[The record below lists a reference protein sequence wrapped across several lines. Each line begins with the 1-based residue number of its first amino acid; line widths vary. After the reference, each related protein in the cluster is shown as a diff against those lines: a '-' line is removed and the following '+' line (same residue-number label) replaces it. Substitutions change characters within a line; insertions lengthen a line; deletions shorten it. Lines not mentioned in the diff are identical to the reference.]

1 MSGHYPWSE
10 IRAERTPEAE
20 IAAGTRAIL
29 AENALNRLRPHQRVT
44 QQEFTAALGT
54 VRVHVSLVEAEGD
67 PQLSTVRQF
76 VKSLD
81 GTLIVRAKIV

>member
-10 IRAERTPEAE
+10 IRAERTREAETEAE

-29 AENALNRLRPHQRVT
+29 AENALNCLRPHQRVT

-54 VRVHVSLVEAEGD
+54 V
-67 PQLSTVRQF
+67 
-76 VKSLD
+76 
-81 GTLIVRAKIV
+81 